1 MASGIGEVRLY
12 HNTANTIPVGVY
24 DDITSQFTVGATSDT
39 GSLVKGGLGPGTK
52 YWFWVEVIDVAG
64 NESAIL
70 PLGSITTTGDVPI
83 PADELPEKMQRELAQ
98 YVERFNEWKKLCNTM
113 NRLDKIVKEDMI
125 LNKIDYIEDEGVEKT
140 VNMLTVNVDDEKAKR
155 AKRARVE

>member
-70 PLGSITTTGDVPI
+70 PLGSITTTGDVPLPV
-83 PADELPEKMQRELAQ
+83 PALTADVDQGNETYRRGGVGMEADTSSRGKRVIESVHDE
-98 YVERFNEWKKLCNTM
+98 
-113 NRLDKIVKEDMI
+113 
-125 LNKIDYIEDEGVEKT
+125 
-140 VNMLTVNVDDEKAKR
+140 
-155 AKRARVE
+155 

>member
-70 PLGSITTTGDVPI
+70 PLGSITTTGDVPLPV
-83 PADELPEKMQRELAQ
+83 PALAADVDQ
-98 YVERFNEWKKLCNTM
+98 GFVGMDR
-113 NRLDKIVKEDMI
+113 
-125 LNKIDYIEDEGVEKT
+125 GVES
-140 VNMLTVNVDDEKAKR
+140 V
-155 AKRARVE
+155 